1 MHVVAAG
8 KTDVGQKRDHNEDSI
23 LLDPTVGLYVVCD
36 GMGGH
41 AAGEVASQH
50 AVRTVQRVIGENK
63 AVLEDFKKRGDIGDS
78 REKLTGLLE
87 NAVNVACSEIY
98 GMATA
103 DSGKAG
109 MGTTLVLMLVV
120 QGRGIMAHVGD
131 SRLYMVRQ
139 GQIHQ
144 LTEDHSYTSEMIK
157 RGKMTREQAR
167 QSPYSNVITRAVGI
181 QKNVQVDTLLFDIIP
196 GDTFLLCSDGLH
208 GYAEDPNDLADM
220 LSDADVDK
228 VPGKLIEM
236 ANSRGGKDNISAIV
250 LRAIPDPEDKVL
262 EEQRASEVNLKLDT
276 LKKIPLFRYLTYQE
290 LVKVLNIT
298 YLETYEAGT
307 PIIKE
312 AENGEELY
320 IILAGRVVVSR
331 GNQEIVELHPGVHFG
346 EMALVDQSPRS
357 ATVTAKDATRLL
369 VVQRRSFYTL
379 IRKEPVLAVK
389 LLWSFVQVLSRR
401 LRETNEQLSGVR
413 SALESRDIPFMDI
426 EDVDENADTQP
437 RGSSA
442 SGSAPSSP
450 PEAPAPASAQAAAVS
465 AASAPA
471 AGPAPVSEV
480 VTAPQPVPLGVRQ
493 QGGSGSKE

>member
-1 MHVVAAG
+1 MHIVAVG

-23 LLDPTVGLYVVCD
+23 LLDPALNLFIVCD

-63 AVLEDFKKRGDIGDS
+63 AIIDEFGKRNDVGEV
-78 REKLTGLLE
+78 RERTIQLLE
-87 NAVNVACSEIY
+87 TAVNQACSEIFA
-98 GMATA
+98 MAIA

-109 MGTTLVLMLVV
+109 MGTTLVMMIVV
-120 QGRGIMAHVGD
+120 NGKGLMAHVGD

-144 LTEDHSYTSEMIK
+144 LTEDHSYTAEMIK

-167 QSPYSNVITRAVGI
+167 QSPYANVITRAVGI

-208 GYAEDPNDLADM
+208 GYTEDPNDLAES
-220 LSDADVDK
+220 LSDQEVEK
-228 VPGKLIEM
+228 LPQKLIDL
-236 ANSRGGKDNISAIV
+236 ANGRGGKDNISAVV
-250 LRAIPDPEDKVL
+250 LRAVADPEDKVL
-262 EEQRASEVNLKLDT
+262 EEQRATEVNLKLDT

-298 YLETYEAGT
+298 YLETYEAGAQ
-307 PIIKE
+307 IIKE
-312 AENGEELY
+312 GDSGEELY
-320 IILAGRVVVSR
+320 IVLAGRVVVSR
-331 GNQEIVELHPGVHFG
+331 SSQEIVELHPGVHFG

-357 ATVTAKDATRLL
+357 ATVTARDATRLL

-401 LRETNEQLSGVR
+401 LRETNEQLSGAR
-413 SALESRDIPFMDI
+413 SALESRDIPFMEI
-426 EDVDENADTQP
+426 EDIDEHADTQP
-437 RGSSA
+437 RGA
-442 SGSAPSSP
+442 AAAAAATG
-450 PEAPAPASAQAAAVS
+450 APAPVLPSSV
-465 AASAPA
+465 
-471 AGPAPVSEV
+471 PAPV
-480 VTAPQPVPLGVRQ
+480 AALGGV
-493 QGGSGSKE
+493 KE

>member
-23 LLDPTVGLYVVCD
+23 LLDPSIDLYVVCD

-41 AAGEVASQH
+41 AAGEIASQH
-50 AVRTVQRVIGENK
+50 AVRTVQRVIGENR
-63 AVLEDFKKRGDIGDS
+63 AILEEFKKRGEVGEA

-87 NAVNVACSEIY
+87 MAVNVACSEIF

-109 MGTTLVLMLVV
+109 MGTTLVMMLVAN
-120 QGRGIMAHVGD
+120 GRGLMAHVGD

-220 LSDADVDK
+220 LSDTDLDK
-228 VPGKLIEM
+228 LPQKLIEM
-236 ANSRGGKDNISAIV
+236 ANSRGGKDNISAVII
-250 LRAIPDPEDKVL
+250 RAVADPEDKAL

-357 ATVTAKDATRLL
+357 ATVTAKDPARLL

-413 SALESRDIPFMDI
+413 SALESRDIPFMEI
-426 EDVDENADTQP
+426 EDVDENEDTRPRSPSLATASTPTPSVPQP
-437 RGSSA
+437 
-442 SGSAPSSP
+442 APA
-450 PEAPAPASAQAAAVS
+450 APAPVTT
-465 AASAPA
+465 
-471 AGPAPVSEV
+471 GPVSQSEII
-480 VTAPQPVPLGVRQ
+480 TAPQPVPLGIRPP
-493 QGGSGSKE
+493 GSTKE

>member
-276 LKKIPLFRYLTYQE
+276 LKDIKLFAALDLGE
-290 LVKVLNIT
+290 LCKVLNVVRAQEVEKGEVVLREGEPGDSLYAILDGKFVVMRSGQAVT
-298 YLETYEAGT
+298 WLSAG
-307 PIIKE
+307 
-312 AENGEELY
+312 
-320 IILAGRVVVSR
+320 S
-331 GNQEIVELHPGVHFG
+331 HFG
-346 EMALVDQSPRS
+346 EMTLFNNRPRS
-357 ATVTAKDATRLL
+357 ATIEALERSRVLVMERGRFVELL
-369 VVQRRSFYTL
+369 Q
-379 IRKEPVLAVK
+379 KEPQLGVK
-389 LLWSFVQVLSRR
+389 LLWAFAQVLSLR
-401 LRETNEQLSGVR
+401 LDEASLQLYGAVPSDTR
-413 SALESRDIPFMDI
+413 DTALTTPFQKKD
-426 EDVDENADTQP
+426 
-437 RGSSA
+437 
-442 SGSAPSSP
+442 
-450 PEAPAPASAQAAAVS
+450 
-465 AASAPA
+465 
-471 AGPAPVSEV
+471 
-480 VTAPQPVPLGVRQ
+480 
-493 QGGSGSKE
+493 

>member
-1 MHVVAAG
+1 MHIVAVG
-8 KTDVGQKRDHNEDSI
+8 KTDVGQKRDHNEDCI
-23 LLDPTVGLYVVCD
+23 LLDPALNLFIVCD

-63 AVLEDFKKRGDIGDS
+63 AIVEEFGRRHDVGEV
-78 REKLTGLLE
+78 RERTVQLLE
-87 NAVNVACSEIY
+87 TAVNQACSEIY

-109 MGTTLVLMLVV
+109 MGTTLVMMMVV
-120 QGRGIMAHVGD
+120 NGKGLMAHVGD

-144 LTEDHSYTSEMIK
+144 LTEDHSYTAEMIK
-157 RGKMTREQAR
+157 RGKLTREQAR
-167 QSPYSNVITRAVGI
+167 QSPYANVITRAVGI

-208 GYAEDPNDLADM
+208 GYTEDPNDLAES
-220 LSDADVDK
+220 LSDHEVEK
-228 VPGKLIEM
+228 VPQKLVDL
-236 ANSRGGKDNISAIV
+236 ANGRGGKDNISAVV
-250 LRAIPDPEDKVL
+250 LRAIADPEDKLL
-262 EEQRASEVNLKLDT
+262 EEQRATEVNLKLDT

-298 YLETYEAGT
+298 YLETYDAGAQ
-307 PIIKE
+307 IIKE
-312 AENGEELY
+312 GDSGEELY
-320 IILAGRVVVSR
+320 IVLAGRVVVSR
-331 GNQEIVELHPGVHFG
+331 GAQEIVELHPGVHFG

-357 ATVTAKDATRLL
+357 ATVTAKDPTRLL

-401 LRETNEQLSGVR
+401 LRETNEQLSGAR
-413 SALESRDIPFMDI
+413 SALESRDIPFMEI
-426 EDVDENADTQP
+426 EDIDDSDTKP
-437 RGSSA
+437 R
-442 SGSAPSSP
+442 PS
-450 PEAPAPASAQAAAVS
+450 
-465 AASAPA
+465 PA
-471 AGPAPVSEV
+471 ALSGGPGSVPAPVAV
-480 VTAPQPVPLGVRQ
+480 AGGV
-493 QGGSGSKE
+493 KE

>member
-1 MHVVAAG
+1 MHIVAVG
-8 KTDVGQKRDHNEDSI
+8 KTDVGQKRDHNEDTL
-23 LLDPTVGLYVVCD
+23 LLDPGLSLFMVCD

-50 AVRTVQRVIGENK
+50 AVRTVQRVIADNK
-63 AVLEDFKKRGDIGDS
+63 AMLDEFGKKHDVGEV
-78 REKLTGLLE
+78 RERVIQLLE
-87 NAVNVACSEIY
+87 NAVNQACSEIY

-109 MGTTLVLMLVV
+109 MGTTLVMMIVV
-120 QGRGIMAHVGD
+120 NGKGLMAHVGD

-144 LTEDHSYTSEMIK
+144 LTEDHSYTAEMIK

-167 QSPYSNVITRAVGI
+167 QSPYANVITRAVGI

-208 GYAEDPNDLADM
+208 GYTEDPNDLAET
-220 LSDADVDK
+220 LSDGEIDK
-228 VPGKLIEM
+228 LAQKLIDL
-236 ANSRGGKDNISAIV
+236 ANARGGKDNISAVV
-250 LRAIPDPEDKVL
+250 LRAVADPEDKIL
-262 EEQRASEVNLKLDT
+262 EEQRATEVNLKLDT

-298 YLETYEAGT
+298 YLETHEANAQ
-307 PIIKE
+307 IIKE
-312 AENGEELY
+312 GDSGEELY
-320 IILAGRVVVSR
+320 IVLAGRVVVSR
-331 GNQEIVELHPGVHFG
+331 AAQEIVELHPGVHFG

-357 ATVTAKDATRLL
+357 ATVTAKDPTRLL

-401 LRETNEQLSGVR
+401 LRETNEQLSGAR
-413 SALESRDIPFMDI
+413 SALESRDIPFMEI
-426 EDVDENADTQP
+426 EDVDEHADTQP
-437 RGSSA
+437 KGS
-442 SGSAPSSP
+442 
-450 PEAPAPASAQAAAVS
+450 
-465 AASAPA
+465 
-471 AGPAPVSEV
+471 
-480 VTAPQPVPLGVRQ
+480 PQPIAIAGGAIGG
-493 QGGSGSKE
+493 GGSGSLVTADPPAAAAAAGGGPAKE

>member
-23 LLDPTVGLYVVCD
+23 LLDPSVGLYVVCD

-41 AAGEVASQH
+41 AAGEIASQH
-50 AVRTVQRVIGENK
+50 AVRTVQRVISENK
-63 AVLEDFKKRGDIGDS
+63 ATLEEFRKRGDVGDA
-78 REKLTGLLE
+78 REKLTSLLE

-120 QGRGIMAHVGD
+120 QGRGMMAHVGD

-220 LSDADVDK
+220 LSDGDLDK
-228 VPGKLIEM
+228 LPQKLIEM

-250 LRAIPDPEDKVL
+250 LRAMPDPEDKAL

-307 PIIKE
+307 PVIKE

-357 ATVTAKDATRLL
+357 ATVTAKDPTRVL

-413 SALESRDIPFMDI
+413 SALESRDIPFMEI
-426 EDVDENADTQP
+426 EDVDENAETQP
-437 RGSSA
+437 RGRSTSNDPVASA
-442 SGSAPSSP
+442 AP
-450 PEAPAPASAQAAAVS
+450 SAQAAAVAS
-465 AASAPA
+465 ASAPTA
-471 AGPAPVSEV
+471 SPAGPAPVSEV
-480 VTAPQPVPLGVRQ
+480 ITAPQPVPLGIRQ
-493 QGGSGSKE
+493 QGGGGTKE